1 VAEIDDANAATTAR
15 RNAEEKRIVGTNVI
29 WDQILLRKETAGFY
43 ELNIVISSS
52 FLHNHF

>member
-1 VAEIDDANAATTAR
+1 MAEIDDANAATTAR
-15 RNAEEKRIVGTNVI
+15 RNAEEKRIVSTNVI

-43 ELNIVISSS
+43 ELNIVISTS